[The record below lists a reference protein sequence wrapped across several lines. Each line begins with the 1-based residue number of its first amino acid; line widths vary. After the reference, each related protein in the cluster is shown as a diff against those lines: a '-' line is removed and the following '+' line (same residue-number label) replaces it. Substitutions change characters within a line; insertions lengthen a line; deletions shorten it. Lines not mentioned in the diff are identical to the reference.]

1 MTKHFQSLLLL
12 LSGIFIFTE
21 NGSCKFCAKGLFCDA
36 SKISS
41 LKFLFNTLEAMSFV
55 KTILIEPEPSYS
67 LDETLRSQP
76 HPSCSLHLLGQV
88 SYIIDLHLLH
98 LLTSPELLYTVVIIS
113 FKLTL
118 LTGLFIDSI
127 FGFQIYSL

>member
-1 MTKHFQSLLLL
+1 MSI

-21 NGSCKFCAKGLFCDA
+21 NGCCKFWVKGLFCDA

-41 LKFLFNTLEAMSFV
+41 LRFLFNTLEAMSFV
-55 KTILIEPEPSYS
+55 KTTLIEPEPSYS

-76 HPSCSLHLLGQV
+76 HPSSLHLFGQV

-98 LLTSPELLYTVVIIS
+98 LLTSPELLCTVVIIP
-113 FKLTL
+113 FKLIL
-118 LTGLFIDSI
+118 LTGLFMDSI
-127 FGFQIYSL
+127 FGFKMKSL